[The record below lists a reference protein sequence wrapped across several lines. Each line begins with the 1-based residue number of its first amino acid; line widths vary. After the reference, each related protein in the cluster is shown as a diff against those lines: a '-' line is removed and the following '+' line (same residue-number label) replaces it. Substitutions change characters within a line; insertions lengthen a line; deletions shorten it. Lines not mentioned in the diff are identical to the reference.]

1 MAENTGNSE
10 GTGADFLDEVADSV
24 MDDSNFFD
32 NLEESVNGVIADPAD
47 TPPVEQVTPASET
60 TPVATAPEVVET
72 PDSPAIDKVDWD
84 SESNPYKK
92 RYADSSREN
101 TKNQDVL
108 RENERYGAIIDV
120 MKKDPGLVD
129 NVRNY
134 LEGNTKSAKE
144 ELNLD
149 DDFVFDAD
157 DAFGDPNSKS
167 AQVFS
172 NVVNRIVDQK
182 VSQSEN
188 KVANVM
194 QQETQKRNQGELAK
208 KWWKDNDM
216 SKEDFSTMMQKANAH
231 TISYDDINLILN
243 KDRYAK
249 NVASNQKKEVEK
261 QVQNVRAAATP
272 SVSASGNVDTSAI
285 TEEDQVFSA
294 LLGME
299 KDEGLFD
306 S

>member
-10 GTGADFLDEVADSV
+10 ETGADFLDEVADSV

-32 NLEESVNGVIADPAD
+32 NLEESVNGIIADPAD
-47 TPPVEQVTPASET
+47 TPPVEQVTQASET

-101 TKNQDVL
+101 TKNQDSL
-108 RENERYGAIIDV
+108 RENEKYGAIIDV
-120 MKKDPGLVD
+120 MKKDPGLVN
-129 NVRNY
+129 NVRDY
-134 LEGNTKSAKE
+134 LEGSQKSAKD
-144 ELNLD
+144 ELGLGE
-149 DDFVFDAD
+149 DFVFDAD

-172 NVVNRIVDQK
+172 NVVNKIVDQK
-182 VSQSEN
+182 VSHSEN
-188 KVANVM
+188 RVANAM
-194 QQETQKRNQGELAK
+194 EQESKTRNQGELAK
-208 KWWKDNDM
+208 KWCSENDM
-216 SKEDFSTMMQKANAH
+216 SKEDFSKMMSKANAH

-249 NVASNQKKEVEK
+249 NIASNQKKAVEK
-261 QVQNVRAAATP
+261 QVQNVRAVATP

-285 TEEDQVFSA
+285 TEEDQVFGA